1 MSIPQPSVSISQSNA
16 MSPVERRA
24 AFSIAGIFST
34 RMLGLFMIFP
44 VFALFAEGEFAG
56 VTGVQIGIAMGIYG
70 LTQAFLQIPY
80 GMLSDKYGR
89 KPLIIAGMLVFMIG
103 SIVCA
108 LADSIE
114 MMILGRAIQG
124 MGAVAAVL
132 MASVGDLVTEQ
143 FRLRAMAIVGITI
156 GLSFTLSLVAGP
168 VLATWFGV
176 RGIFWVIAGLAVGGM
191 LLVWFVMPN
200 IEHQEF
206 QRESQADPSEFK
218 TILKD
223 TQLLRLN
230 LGVFILHAL
239 LTAMFVALPL
249 SLRDNAGLDLLN
261 HWHIY
266 LPVMLLSF
274 ALMVP
279 FIIQAESKD
288 RMKQMFVGAVAV
300 LMLSQ
305 VGFATLEHS
314 FWLLFALLLIF
325 FTAFNLL
332 EASLPS
338 LVVKLSP
345 ADKKGTASGVY
356 STSQFLG
363 AAAGGLLGG
372 YFYQYHGYVGVFV
385 FTAAISAV
393 WLLVA
398 ASMKNPLPLS
408 ITSLPLGAL
417 QIKDVKAFEQTFLA
431 YEGIYEVVVLPHDQ
445 RVFFKVDRKVI
456 EEAGLKE
463 YMQQYQAG
471 SGSNLD
477 EALVKG

>member
-1 MSIPQPSVSISQSNA
+1 MSLPEPNS

-44 VFALFAEGEFAG
+44 VFALFAEDEFAN
-56 VTGVQIGIAMGIYG
+56 VTGMQIGIAMGIYG

-89 KPLIIAGMLVFMIG
+89 KPLIIAGMLVFMVG
-103 SIVCA
+103 SMVCA
-108 LADSIE
+108 VAESME

-156 GLSFTLSLVAGP
+156 GLSFTLSLIAGP
-168 VLATWFGV
+168 ILASWFGV
-176 RGIFWVIAGLAVGGM
+176 RGIFWVIAGLAVVSI
-191 LLVWFVMPN
+191 LLVKYAMPT
-200 IEHQEF
+200 IENQEF
-206 QRESQADPSEFK
+206 QREAQTDPRQFRE
-218 TILKD
+218 ILKNK
-223 TQLLRLN
+223 QLLRLD
-230 LGVFILHAL
+230 LGVFVLHAM
-239 LTAMFVALPL
+239 LTAMFIVLPL
-249 SLRDNAGLDLLN
+249 SLRDNAGLDILS
-261 HWHIY
+261 HWIIY

-279 FIIQAESKD
+279 FIIQAESKG
-288 RMKQMFVGAVAV
+288 RMKHMFVGAVATITLV
-300 LMLSQ
+300 QLAF
-305 VGFATLEHS
+305 VGIENTFWTL
-314 FWLLFALLLIF
+314 FILLLIF

-363 AAAGGLLGG
+363 AAVGGVLGG
-372 YFYQYHGYVGVFV
+372 YFYQYYGYNGVFI
-385 FTAAISAV
+385 FTAVIGAI
-393 WLLVA
+393 WLIA
-398 ASMKNPLPLS
+398 AMTMENPLPLS
-408 ITSLPLGAL
+408 IASVPLGEIDAKSAKE
-417 QIKDVKAFEQTFLA
+417 IEQKLLS
-431 YEGIYEVVVLPHDQ
+431 YEGVYEAVVLVDEQ
-445 RVFFKVDRKVI
+445 RAYFKVDRKIVNEAALIDYI
-456 EEAGLKE
+456 E
-463 YMQQYQAG
+463 Q
-471 SGSNLD
+471 SR
-477 EALVKG
+477 